1 MFLLFFSKPHLHP
14 SCLSHSEQSLKHLQI
29 MDIIPAEAPSRTPR
43 WALFSEKEKAQTSWK
58 QHLLSALPRF
68 MQPGGLPSRKIGPTS
83 YLDALRGYAALIVV
97 FFHIFPTPESESGGW
112 RRQPF
117 LNLLDS
123 GKGMVIVFFV
133 ISGYA
138 LGYRLLILTRQ
149 GDTESLLN
157 ALSSS
162 AFRRYFRLYL
172 SSAAACIFSFPFVRM
187 GWFNSRN
194 GLYKPRLIDQI
205 IDFCLKTGAFINPF
219 GAKQS
224 NAYLYQLWTIPIE
237 YRGSMILFLFI
248 LATCKLSTKSRMVS
262 TWLMILA
269 CYVWEVHFQAEFLAG
284 FFIADLSMSRRPE
297 RMDRLSSSF
306 GRRSMI
312 AKVGW
317 PLLLVV
323 GLFLVARPKVGN
335 QLGFMKSFPWEFLSS
350 LTPSWYRADSQYVFW
365 ISPGAFAVV
374 LAIESYPI
382 LQTPFH
388 WRFSQYVGDLSF
400 GLYAI
405 HPPVGHTIRRLWT
418 EPFRQKFLNDSF
430 LACIPGF
437 ILVILAVFIA
447 ADYFERVDKRAV
459 RCARW
464 LQKTFFI

>member
-1 MFLLFFSKPHLHP
+1 
-14 SCLSHSEQSLKHLQI
+14 
-29 MDIIPAEAPSRTPR
+29 MDIIPAEAPSREPR
-43 WALFSEKEKAQTSWK
+43 WALLSEKYEVPKSWK
-58 QHLLSALPRF
+58 QYLLPALPRF

-97 FFHIFPTPESESGGW
+97 FFHIFPTPDIESGGW

-123 GKGMVIVFFV
+123 GKGMVIIFFI

-149 GDTESLLN
+149 GDTDGLLN

-162 AFRRYFRLYL
+162 AFRRWFRLYL
-172 SSAAACIFSFPFVRM
+172 SSAAACILAFPFVRM
-187 GWFNSRN
+187 GWFNGLH

-205 IDFCLKTGAFINPF
+205 IDFTIKTGAFMNPF
-219 GAKQS
+219 GAPS
-224 NAYLYQLWTIPIE
+224 TNEYLYQLWTIPIE
-237 YRGSMILFLFI
+237 YRGSMVLFLFI
-248 LATCKLSTKSRMVS
+248 LATCKLSTRGRMAI
-262 TWLMILA
+262 TWIMILA

-297 RMDRLSSSF
+297 RVDRRPSAL
-306 GRRSMI
+306 GQR
-312 AKVGW
+312 ADVGKIVW
-317 PLLLVV
+317 PVLLVV

-335 QLGFMKSFPWEFLSS
+335 QLGFLGSFPWGFLNS
-350 LTPSWYRADSQYVFW
+350 LVPSWYKTDAQFVFW
-365 ISPGAFAVV
+365 MSPGAFMVV

-388 WRFSQYVGDLSF
+388 WRISQYMGDLSF

-405 HPPVGHTIRRLWT
+405 HPPLGHTIRRHWT
-418 EPFRQKFLNDSF
+418 DPFRHRFLGDSF
-430 LACIPGF
+430 LAKIPGF
-437 ILVILAVFIA
+437 IVVMLMIFIA
-447 ADYFERVDKRAV
+447 ADYFERIDKRAV
-459 RCARW
+459 QFTRW
-464 LQKTFFI
+464 LQKKVFV